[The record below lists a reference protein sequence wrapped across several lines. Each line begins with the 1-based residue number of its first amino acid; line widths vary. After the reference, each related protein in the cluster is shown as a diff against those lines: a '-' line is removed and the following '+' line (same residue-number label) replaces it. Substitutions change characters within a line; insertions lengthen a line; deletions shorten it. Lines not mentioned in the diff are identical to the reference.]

1 MLLQKQQQKVIVLQ
15 IKLLLQKQQQKVA
28 EVVANLI
35 VLAISQYIQI
45 PSEIKGILYIEIPP
59 LN

>member
-45 PSEIKGILYIEIPP
+45 PSEIKGILY
-59 LN
+59 

>member
-35 VLAISQYIQI
+35 VLAISQYIKN